1 MSRYHLYSKT
11 AGAIIRRNIEHPRA
25 DEGPVEGM
33 DPDLVLLRIVQ
44 DTPPDYDAS
53 THDINPVE
61 QIDLDAS
68 EVRVTWEIFDLP
80 ADEVAAVLLSQ
91 RRAQMA
97 AILDALPVTIQAT
110 LWPTRVAVE
119 QALDRGRL
127 DIARELVEATDV
139 PPDLEETK
147 EQILALF
154 PS

>member
-11 AGAIIRRNIEHPRA
+11 AGAIIRRNIEHPCA

-44 DTPPDYDAS
+44 DTPPYYDAA

-80 ADEVAAVLLSQ
+80 ADEAAAVLLSQ

-97 AILDALPVTIQAT
+97 TILDALPIETQAA
-110 LWPTRVAVE
+110 LWATRVAVE

-127 DIARELVEATDV
+127 DIARALVQATVV
-139 PPDLEETK
+139 PPELESTK
-147 EQILALF
+147 AAILALF
-154 PS
+154 PA